1 MQSKQE
7 EEWARELARR
17 QKIQNTNQEY
27 IDTALREPLEKIMV
41 ATLNKM
47 PEEPA
52 QFMRD
57 YISLHYFFERMQLEK
72 QEPDP
77 RAIRRENLRVGDL
90 DDLKEE
96 VKSLEREKYRF

>member
-1 MQSKQE
+1 
-7 EEWARELARR
+7 
-17 QKIQNTNQEY
+17 
-27 IDTALREPLEKIMV
+27 MV

-57 YISLHYFFERMQLEK
+57 YISLHYFFERVQPEK
-72 QEPDP
+72 ILSD
-77 RAIRRENLRVGDL
+77 REQQARKGLRLQDL

-96 VKSLEREKYRF
+96 VKALEREKYRFSNLKKAFVGFTKKMNLVSNQVTLPGSEEPLSSQRRNNH